1 MEPPQNSPEK
11 KDWYQR
17 FSLQSRIQHM
27 MLGGSVTAL
36 ILTGIPLWC
45 LARPEFMWWTQNS
58 MQDQGFIEIV
68 RIVHKIASVLMIV
81 VCVYHLLYL
90 AFSREGRREFIE
102 FLPWPKDFVDVTHNC
117 LYFLGIR
124 KERPRFGRYTYYEKF
139 DYWAVYWGCVIMIGS
154 GMTLWYTDLSV
165 KYLPWFTY
173 DLAALVHADEAILAT
188 LAICVWHFYNVHYN
202 PARFPGTL
210 LWWHGKMSLEE
221 LKEDHPLEYEEVM
234 RKQQNAEQEID
245 D

>member
-1 MEPPQNSPEK
+1 MEPPQKSSEK

-27 MLGGSVTAL
+27 LLGGSVTAL
-36 ILTGIPLWC
+36 ILTGVPLWC
-45 LARPEFMWWTQNS
+45 LARPEYMWWTQNS
-58 MQDQGFIEIV
+58 MQDHGFIELV
-68 RIVHKIASVLMIV
+68 RIIHKVASVIMII

-102 FLPWPKDFVDVTHNC
+102 FLPWPKDFVDVAQNC
-117 LYFLGIR
+117 LYFVGIR

-139 DYWAVYWGCVIMIGS
+139 DYWAVYWGSVIMIGS
-154 GMTLWYTDLSV
+154 GLTLWYTDISL

-234 RKQQNAEQEID
+234 RKQQSEEQEKKD
-245 D
+245 